1 MMEKIILTIVSDE
14 RRMEERGERRG
25 VSVIDDDLLL
35 VAMGERKNEREEG
48 QKRESLQSTVERES
62 RLERNKAPIP
72 NEENKFLCIRSHIA
86 SLM

>member
-1 MMEKIILTIVSDE
+1 MEKIILTIVSDE

-72 NEENKFLCIRSHIA
+72 NEENEFLCIRSHIA

>member
-48 QKRESLQSTVERES
+48 QKRESLMSGYWMERDS
-62 RLERNKAPIP
+62 KGTKQRSQTRKTN
-72 NEENKFLCIRSHIA
+72 FCLCLRISH
-86 SLM
+86 L